1 MTRPRL
7 RSIVNIAVDTNG
19 VSSMERAIDSFLIS
33 AMVGIAFLA
42 NYTYLMS

>member
-1 MTRPRL
+1 
-7 RSIVNIAVDTNG
+7 
-19 VSSMERAIDSFLIS
+19 MERAIDSFLIS